1 MSTTLSDEQV
11 LSLVRTALK
20 EVAPGRTEEISNISL
35 EVRVSDLSIDSVET
49 MEMIG
54 VLEEEL
60 GVIFAEEELAQV
72 VEFRDLAEVM
82 RRAVP

>member
-1 MSTTLSDEQV
+1 MSTTLSDERV

-20 EVAPGRTEEISNISL
+20 EVAPGRAEEISNISL
-35 EVRVSDLSIDSVET
+35 DVRVSDLSIDSVET

-54 VLEEEL
+54 VLEEDL